1 MSIFQGNYT
10 YLFLNL
16 FTICGPLLLSFDK
29 KVAFHKNWRLFF
41 MSMLPTSMAYIIWDV
56 LFTHYNI
63 WRFNPSYLIGV
74 NIGNLPIEE
83 YIFFLVVPYSCL
95 FIYVCLKAYLP
106 NINSPKFNRYATLF
120 VIIFSIAI
128 ASLTS
133 NKAYTCTTFALL
145 SLTFI
150 AMYIKGQTQHVTY
163 LLLAWTV
170 ALLPMSFV
178 NGILTSNPVLIYNDA
193 QNLGIR
199 IGSIPVEDFFYNL
212 LYMSWMIGLYEF
224 FNKKQNSTP

>member
-1 MSIFQGNYT
+1 M
-10 YLFLNL
+10 
-16 FTICGPLLLSFDK
+16 
-29 KVAFHKNWRLFF
+29 
-41 MSMLPTSMAYIIWDV
+41 
-56 LFTHYNI
+56 
-63 WRFNPSYLIGV
+63 
-74 NIGNLPIEE
+74 
-83 YIFFLVVPYSCL
+83 
-95 FIYVCLKAYLP
+95 P
-106 NINSPKFNRYATLF
+106 NINSPKLNRYATLF
-120 VIIFSIAI
+120 VAIFSLAI

-145 SLTFI
+145 FLTFI
-150 AMYIKGQTQHVTY
+150 AMYIKWQTQHVTY

-224 FNKKQNSTP
+224 SNKKTEFNAVNNLIPDCSI